1 MNELIRRAVA
11 AHYRSSDVL
20 VYPGASRITQVETAR
35 YVVLSGFD
43 GQPVAVY
50 RIDRA
55 PDDKV
60 QLRLLKNPPES
71 LLVTT

>member
-20 VYPGASRITQVETAR
+20 VYPGASRVAQVDKAR

-43 GQPVAVY
+43 GGTVSVY
-50 RIDRA
+50 RVDRA
-55 PDDKV
+55 PEDKV

-71 LLVTT
+71 LL

>member
-20 VYPGASRITQVETAR
+20 VYPGASRIAEVDTAR

-43 GQPVAVY
+43 GAAVAAY
-50 RIDRA
+50 RIDRVK
-55 PDDKV
+55 DGKN
-60 QLRLLKNPPES
+60 QLRKLRNLPDGIS
-71 LLVTT
+71 